1 MWNLNNII
9 LWYSEMWYSLNF
21 PLADLAVCVSGVNFL
36 SKSKKILVKYQSL
49 LQFSSDILTVGANKL
64 YQNNPHY

>member
-1 MWNLNNII
+1 ML
-9 LWYSEMWYSLNF
+9 YSLNF
-21 PLADLAVCVSGVNFL
+21 PLADLAVCVSCDEISGVNFL